1 MLLEQIKRAWY
12 ISILYKT
19 APTTQP
25 AEKLAEIEYGWKL
38 SDDNK
43 SLDVK
48 WFEGEQVSAAIENID
63 ELEESD
69 GEVISDSD
77 SDQTYYEGYKVFVI
91 IESIFR

>member
-1 MLLEQIKRAWY
+1 M
-12 ISILYKT
+12 
-19 APTTQP
+19 
-25 AEKLAEIEYGWKL
+25 
-38 SDDNK
+38 
-43 SLDVK
+43 DVK
-48 WFEGEQVSAAIENID
+48 WFEGEQVSEAIENID

>member
-1 MLLEQIKRAWY
+1 M
-12 ISILYKT
+12 
-19 APTTQP
+19 
-25 AEKLAEIEYGWKL
+25 
-38 SDDNK
+38 
-43 SLDVK
+43 DVK

-69 GEVISDSD
+69 AEVISDSD